1 MKYLWQKISCAR
13 PLYYV
18 LKLKNCINAG
28 KKYLQSSMIST
39 FRGVN
44 ESIVKNRTM
53 HKHFQDTQMRPRN
66 KLSWHNF
73 QECFS
78 MSSFSPQNEKGLSL
92 RLGSLYPLSTFF
104 KLYKEI
110 TLRDF
115 IMGYT
120 LWRLRKRLWKFT
132 KYHMNVIL
140 RSPNYLYIIK

>member
-1 MKYLWQKISCAR
+1 
-13 PLYYV
+13 
-18 LKLKNCINAG
+18 
-28 KKYLQSSMIST
+28 
-39 FRGVN
+39 
-44 ESIVKNRTM
+44 
-53 HKHFQDTQMRPRN
+53 MRPTN

-132 KYHMNVIL
+132 KYHMNIIWRSLYFLNRNLITYILLNSFWIFLVLFKFYKCKPYSCKDVIIAWL
-140 RSPNYLYIIK
+140 ELLLSTPFSCFNIFMFLM